1 MALPS
6 PALTLSSFPPMR
18 VLLASPEA
26 KVWSERKHIPLGLG
40 YLAAVLREAGHD
52 VFIYD
57 AAIEDLPVDYYIEQ
71 AEAAGKPFRVI
82 GITAATPLIG
92 DAWAMAATAKKYGL
106 ITILGGPHLTIMPAE
121 SLGPEHPYV
130 DYTFKGEAE
139 EGIVAFVEALE
150 RGRKPEDCDIPGL
163 NFRRGDEIVVSP
175 VSPIIEDLDKLPFPA
190 HDLFKI
196 DKYTNLQPL
205 TDGLDPHARSFT
217 IITSRGCPYKCT
229 FCSKP
234 ITGDTWRGRSVEN
247 VIKEWRW
254 LVRDLGATEIGV
266 TDDIWNLKLPRAKE
280 ICRRL
285 IEEGLNTVPWVTVH
299 GMKVN
304 HTDPELFHL
313 MKAAGAKRVGFGVEN
328 GDPWML
334 RNIIRKS
341 QTLDQVRDAFRWAK
355 AAGLQTMGFFIF
367 GMPKETE
374 ETMEKTIR
382 LALELDPD
390 LANFMLAAP
399 FPGTKMWDMI
409 KEGGE
414 IFAHEWPDYAIHEQK
429 ARFTM
434 HDGSYDPD
442 LVVRKWREA
451 YRRFYLYRPKRV
463 WEKMSK
469 KSFWLD
475 LPHTLANA
483 RRFFI
488 GNGKQ
493 AVTARVRPEEPVTS
507 VKGLIQR
514 ML

>member
-1 MALPS
+1 M
-6 PALTLSSFPPMR
+6 
-18 VLLASPEA
+18 
-26 KVWSERKHIPLGLG
+26 SEPLRWRPGG
-40 YLAAVLREAGHD
+40 
-52 VFIYD
+52 
-57 AAIEDLPVDYYIEQ
+57 IEL
-71 AEAAGKPFRVI
+71 I

-92 DAWAMAATAKKYGL
+92 DAWKMAKTAKGYGL
-106 ITILGGPHLTIMPAE
+106 TTILGGPHLTILPGE

-139 EGIVAFVEALE
+139 DGILTFVEALE
-150 RGRKPEDCDIPGL
+150 RGEKPEDRDIPGL

-175 VSPIIEDLDKLPFPA
+175 ISPMIEDLDRLPFPA

-196 DKYTNLQPL
+196 DRYTNLQPL
-205 TDGLDPHARSFT
+205 TDGLDTHARSFT

-234 ITGDTWRGRSVEN
+234 VTGDTWRGRSVEN
-247 VIKEWRW
+247 VVKEWRW
-254 LVRDLGATEIGV
+254 LVQELGATEIGV

-280 ICRRL
+280 LCRRL
-285 IEEGLNTVPWVTVH
+285 VEEGLNTVPWVTVH

-334 RNIIRKS
+334 KNVIRKG
-341 QTLDQVRDAFRWAK
+341 QTLDMVRDAFRWAK
-355 AAGLQTMGFFIF
+355 AADLQTMGFFIF
-367 GMPKETE
+367 GMPRDTA
-374 ETMEKTIR
+374 ETMEKTIQ

-414 IFAHEWPDYAIHEQK
+414 VFAHEWPDYAIHDQK

-434 HDGSYDPD
+434 NEGYDPD
-442 LVVRKWREA
+442 RHPRPEGALHDERGLRPRS
-451 YRRFYLYRPKRV
+451 RRQEVARGVPALL
-463 WEKMSK
+463 S
-469 KSFWLD
+469 
-475 LPHTLANA
+475 LPA
-483 RRFFI
+483 
-488 GNGKQ
+488 Q
-493 AVTARVRPEEPVTS
+493 ARVGEDVEEELLDRAAEHRQQCPPLLHRPPGSARPCPRQPRRAGDEYEGVDRADVVSLVLTL
-507 VKGLIQR
+507 VLTVHTI
-514 ML
+514 